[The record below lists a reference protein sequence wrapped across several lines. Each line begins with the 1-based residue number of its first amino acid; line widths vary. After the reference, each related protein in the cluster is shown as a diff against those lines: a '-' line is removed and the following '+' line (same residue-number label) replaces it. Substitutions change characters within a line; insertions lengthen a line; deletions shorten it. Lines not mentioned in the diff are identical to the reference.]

1 MRLSFIYGWF
11 FFYVKDTF
19 IVLQRLFFTCNQE
32 NEEYTSSPEIVNKLC
47 YYEVTRTTES
57 IYKWLV

>member
-11 FFYVKDTF
+11 FYVKDTL

-32 NEEYTSSPEIVNKLC
+32 NEEYTSSREIVNVLC

-57 IYKWLV
+57 IYK